1 MAKTNA
7 KYVNFDANT
16 LFNDSGALSV
26 LLDPAGELTDSASGI
41 RIASGSIGFDRL
53 VDAANIARLDQTET
67 VAAVW
72 DFGSNI
78 PTASA
83 NPSSDSQLARKAYVD
98 SVAQGL
104 AVKAPC
110 RAATTANITLSGEQ
124 TIDGV
129 SVVSGDRVL
138 VKDQSTGANNGIY
151 VASGSSWSRAADAN
165 ADAEVK
171 AGMFTF
177 VEEGTVNADSG
188 WVLTTNN
195 AITLGST
202 SLTFVQFSGA
212 GQITAGA
219 GLTKTGNTLQVVA
232 ADASITVNADS
243 IQVAVNTSTMEVSS
257 GINVKD
263 SGITTAKIA
272 DANVTLAKMADLA
285 ADKLLGRGNG
295 GGTGV
300 PQAITLGTGL
310 SMSGT
315 TLSVTGGGGTTTV
328 VERFTLDGTAISN
341 GYVTLA
347 TAPASTGRVL
357 LFVKGAPS
365 QHYGDDYQ
373 MNGGTPTRLEWSSL
387 ALDGVLA
394 SGDKLTVQYDV

>member
-1 MAKTNA
+1 MAKQNA
-7 KYVNFDANT
+7 KFINYDANT
-16 LFNDSGALSV
+16 LQDDSGALAA
-26 LLDPAGELTDSASGI
+26 LLDPAGGLGDTASGI
-41 RIASGSIGFDRL
+41 KIATSGVTDSML
-53 VDAANIARLDQTET
+53 ANADIMRSDETET
-67 VAAVW
+67 ITAVHTY
-72 DFGSNI
+72 STL
-78 PTASA
+78 PQSSS
-83 NPSSDSQLARKAYVD
+83 NPSSDSEFARKAYVD

-151 VASGSSWSRAADAN
+151 VAAAGAWSRATDAN
-165 ADAEVK
+165 VDAEVK

-219 GLTKTGNTLQVVA
+219 GLTKSGNTINVA
-232 ADASITVNADS
+232 AADSTITVNADS
-243 IQVAVNTSTMEVSS
+243 IQVAVNTATMEVSS

-263 SGITTAKIA
+263 NGITTAKIV
-272 DANVTLAKMADLA
+272 DASVTLAKQANLA
-285 ADKLLGRGNG
+285 ADTLIGRGNG

-300 PQAITLGTGL
+300 PQAITLGAGL
-310 SMSGT
+310 SFTGTVLNTTGSGG
-315 TLSVTGGGGTTTV
+315 STV
-328 VERFTLDGTAISN
+328 AVETFTLDGTAISN
-341 GYVTLA
+341 KYVTLA
-347 TAPASTGRVL
+347 ATPASAGRVTL
-357 LFVKGAPS
+357 SVKGAPG
-365 QHYGDDYQ
+365 QHYGDDFQ
-373 MNGGTPTRLEWSSL
+373 MDGGNPARLTWDSL

-394 SGDKLTVQYDV
+394 SGDKLTVRYDT